1 MLTIALAVLLAV
13 LGTGLVLAYVHKA
26 NTRALD
32 GMQVVTVIVAQKAMP
47 SGTPVGAALHDGTLG
62 SQKLPAS
69 AVPAD
74 AVPADGVG
82 SITAANAGRVTST
95 PLQPGQ
101 LLLQPMLVTA
111 THATA
116 GIAIPSGMVAVTVQ
130 LCVQEAVGGYAIAG
144 SSVALFDTY
153 PVRASDLQRTC
164 DVSHQAQAVSAVGTR
179 IVLPTAEVLSVGAAP
194 THSVASGISSLSDSA
209 AQGTELVTLAVKQA
223 DAERVIKV
231 VETGMPYLALLTP
244 NSHTHPDTAPVQLF
258 RP

>member
-32 GMQVVTVIVAQKAMP
+32 GMQVVTVIVAQKAVP
-47 SGTPVGAALHDGTLG
+47 SGTPADAALGDGRLG

-74 AVPADGVG
+74 AVRPQQLAELQ
-82 SITAANAGRVTST
+82 GRVTST

-116 GIAIPSGMVAVTVQ
+116 GIAIPPGMVAVTVQ
-130 LCVQEAVGGYAIAG
+130 LCVQEAVGGYVTAG
-144 SSVALFDTY
+144 STVALFDTY

-194 THSVASGISSLSDSA
+194 THSAASGISSLSDSA
-209 AQGTELVTLAVKQA
+209 AQGTEFVTLAVSQA
-223 DAERVIKV
+223 NAERMIKV
-231 VETGMPYLALLTP
+231 VETGLPYLVLRTP
-244 NSHTHPDTAPVQLF
+244 NSTHPDTAPVQLF

>member
-26 NTRALD
+26 NTRAIE
-32 GMQVVTVIVAQKAMP
+32 GMHAVTVIVAQKAMP

-74 AVPADGVG
+74 AVGPQQLAEQQ
-82 SITAANAGRVTST
+82 GRVTST

-116 GIAIPSGMVAVTVQ
+116 GIAIPAGMIAVTVQ
-130 LCVQEAVGGYAIAG
+130 LCVPEAVGGYVTAG
-144 SSVALFDTY
+144 SNVALFDTY
-153 PVRASDLQRTC
+153 PVGRAADLARDVRCAPSGAGCQRRADT
-164 DVSHQAQAVSAVGTR
+164 DR
-179 IVLPTAEVLSVGAAP
+179 
-194 THSVASGISSLSDSA
+194 A
-209 AQGTELVTLAVKQA
+209 AQGRGAVRRSRAHAQRC
-223 DAERVIKV
+223 ERHLIAVGQRGSGHGAGD
-231 VETGMPYLALLTP
+231 TGGEPG
-244 NSHTHPDTAPVQLF
+244 
-258 RP
+258 